1 MQQRTPATESSVA
14 PAAIRVCLA
23 LILTLIPLCGAWAQ
37 GFMVKPMRIDVQ
49 AGAGDTVKVP
59 LEVRNAL
66 AEAQTV
72 GAHRKQLWQ
81 STDGSWSAVDE
92 EQAAELTQ
100 MRSCLEWLS
109 FDSDRMELNPYAS
122 KEFELTLNVPRGARG
137 TYGAAL
143 LVRSEPPEGAKGIV
157 VVIQFLVP
165 VIVQVQ
171 GPSPRERVEFADLE
185 LIQTDEEGSA
195 RNASLI
201 AKLNNDGETLVRVG
215 GELRLLNEQGG
226 AWRPVATVPLRT
238 RAVLPGVHLEMDG
251 TVGRRLPSGKYRLE
265 GRLTANGR
273 RLGTVTRELEFEGDP
288 EAELLTELP
297 LEVEAI
303 VALEMLPE
311 KVRTGNVTVKNPSTD
326 VAGVQLQVL
335 PHPALRGVGDD
346 NLQGTDFDAAEWI
359 TVMPEQFT
367 LRGNTERVVRLQVR
381 APQPEKALPN
391 YYALL
396 KLQSSYPDGQPA
408 GSAESLLWVR
418 NEAVQSRLAAETLSV
433 NLSEGEASQ
442 YTVTASFANCGTV
455 HWSATCRAE
464 VLGEGR
470 VTALSS
476 SLETA
481 TPRLL
486 PLGTGTYSSILD
498 FSKLEAG
505 SYVLNVTLDYG
516 GEQAIE
522 TRAITV
528 AVGEDGTRTVSMA
541 GDENAGEQDAG
552 GQ

>member
-1 MQQRTPATESSVA
+1 
-14 PAAIRVCLA
+14 
-23 LILTLIPLCGAWAQ
+23 
-37 GFMVKPMRIDVQ
+37 
-49 AGAGDTVKVP
+49 
-59 LEVRNAL
+59 
-66 AEAQTV
+66 
-72 GAHRKQLWQ
+72 
-81 STDGSWSAVDE
+81 
-92 EQAAELTQ
+92 
-100 MRSCLEWLS
+100 
-109 FDSDRMELNPYAS
+109 
-122 KEFELTLNVPRGARG
+122 
-137 TYGAAL
+137 
-143 LVRSEPPEGAKGIV
+143 
-157 VVIQFLVP
+157 
-165 VIVQVQ
+165 VQVQ

-185 LIQTDEEGSA
+185 LIQADEEGSA

-201 AKLNNDGETLVRVG
+201 AKLNNDGETLRVG

-346 NLQGTDFDAAEWI
+346 QLQGTDFDAAEWI

-486 PLGTGTYSSILD
+486 PLGTGTYASILD

-541 GDENAGEQDAG
+541 GDENAGEQNTG